1 MKNKILINVEP
12 GNLSFIENY
21 LSGLYGTHQIEGR
34 NLRVVKKYYSSG
46 ISLKSVRGYFTSSQK
61 NVYTDEI
68 IIPNSISKEI
78 KNKLMEMAT
87 E

>member
-34 NLRVVKKYYSSG
+34 NLRVVKKYY
-46 ISLKSVRGYFTSSQK
+46 
-61 NVYTDEI
+61 
-68 IIPNSISKEI
+68 
-78 KNKLMEMAT
+78 
-87 E
+87 